1 MQGKRQDGVYWYKK
15 AAELG
20 DSAGQCNLGLAYL
33 QGALPGLHW
42 LEY

>member
-20 DSAGQCNLGLAYL
+20 DSAGNLGLAYL